1 MKRYIFWLI
10 ILLPFI
16 FAAAKP
22 IAGYTLYN
30 GVNPV
35 VGADVI
41 VFVNITLGAPFFS
54 THTCDTSLSTSVTGI
69 DGGWAANLNNLKYTG
84 SSTDCSTAWATGNPI
99 WIQVDPTGATPVIN
113 NVTNTSFDTVSA
125 GTGLQ
130 YLDNVTFS
138 ITASDY
144 LNITLISPNADGI
157 VNNETVFPFRINVSC
172 TGDCGN
178 VSVALDPRQ
187 PEKAWYT
194 KVYEMFKQFWGGIT
208 AMAAGGDVPTVPSSP
223 FWTDD
228 VNPYNYTH
236 NSCLGNMSD
245 TSCIIEWN
253 VTVNATLGATYEFFA
268 YANGTVNAESEH
280 INLTVQENVAPLVS
294 LTVTPQEINQTQ
306 TSVLAATVTD
316 DSAVNVTFRV
326 TSPSA
331 SVTDYD
337 DTSAPF
343 SYNYDTIITTAVG
356 NYTVQAIATDAYGN
370 VNNTEYSWFTV
381 TDVTPPTFSNNDS
394 GSPTL
399 FEDSVTVSIDV
410 EDNMGISSV
419 GVFTD
424 LDGSPGSAKVYRTLT
439 HVGGG
444 TYRRTFNVESV
455 GTYEWQAT
463 STDVNSNSNLTQ
475 NYTHLVQ
482 KDDPSPY
489 IELTLNGQE
498 DNVVVE
504 YEDSKIVHGNLSLGE
519 GDLTLLRDGVII
531 DTVANVSETP
541 TLVPGV
547 YNYTLIFNNSGNYSD
562 YNISYLMT
570 VTKSTPTINLTLNG
584 VASNANGEI
593 PFTVL
598 THCNLITLNEPINLT
613 VNGSYIGSGLTQND
627 TRVYASL
634 GTYNATCTY
643 DGNQNYTSAT
653 LTRYVSLGDTTN
665 PQVNV
670 SVNSPINQT
679 QNATI
684 NASVTDNGAISSV
697 VAQFSGTTTY
707 ADVPLSLI
715 GGYWIGNLST
725 TLTDIPGTYTVT
737 IVATDASANINNSE
751 TTTFMLQDVTPP
763 HVVSNI
769 TNINDPLSASTITVD
784 WQDNVAVDEVNI
796 TVYNGG
802 YNNTQLFT
810 SAPYTF
816 TDNLAAGTYS
826 WYSESNDSS
835 DNYNTSS
842 LGSFT
847 VPKAD
852 GLAYTSLLLN
862 GVPNN
867 ISIVYGAGHS
877 VQVSGSVPDGTIT
890 LYEDGL
896 SQGVGYQTINQN
908 LSVGYYN
915 YTYTLIG
922 SVNYSDVTETLFVNV
937 TPATPDLTL
946 LLNSTDGDRSMP
958 QGNVT
963 LNCSSASNI
972 VNNLSLYINGSL
984 SFNSTSPLSYT
995 SNMSIGVYNITCAYS
1010 GDLNY
1015 TSYNTSHTL
1024 TLLDASVPQVSAL
1037 EITPIV
1043 NQTQN
1048 VSVNVTVT
1056 DDVAVDTVIA
1066 TFDGPGSL
1074 LNITLSLSGG
1084 KYRGNRS
1091 TTLSTVPGTYT
1102 VRIIA
1107 NDTSGA
1113 INNGTTG
1120 STLVR
1125 DITPP
1130 YLTLANNVSVGND
1143 WNISVNWSDNILVDT
1158 VLIEVNESSTLTNY
1172 SAVYNK
1178 NYSIQR
1184 VFSPGTQSWRSH
1196 VNDSSNN
1203 QNTSSWYTFL
1213 VPYRDPA
1220 PNITFYL
1227 NGSYQNLSVPYGT
1240 NYAVYVNSTLPDGTF
1255 NLTENLLS
1263 LAVNTSHNL
1272 TRSPFVGQYNYTYFY
1287 SGSTNYSVYN
1297 DTLHVNVTKVLPSI
1311 ILELN
1316 NATANLSGRSPFS
1329 VNISCVSNGTNN
1341 LSLYINGSYVLNS
1354 TSPLTHTTSFT
1365 QENNNVTC
1373 TNPGDTNYLSR
1384 NTTLHVNTTESSL
1397 YVDLVSPLNAAS
1409 VQEGSV
1415 LFRCDTGSNV
1425 SLSNMTFYNNFD
1437 GSWGASDNISLS
1449 GLTDIAQFSTT
1460 LTPGSYE
1467 WNCLVENNQSNTTFA
1482 DTNYTLTVTAT
1493 PSTGG
1498 SGGGGG
1504 GGGGSRSPTR
1514 TVVVEKEVEVI
1525 PEALMNFN
1533 VETLNQSYGYEGEYK
1548 IDCNVENAIDTV
1560 RLYYQGLEVAKGN
1573 SQLLKTLCLGSH
1585 EFSCTYGLANNP
1597 LIEESILVEVS
1608 SLGWAGCT
1616 QLEEPLPEV
1625 EEAVEETQPSDAL
1638 AGQAIAF
1645 GGQGKNLMW
1654 AILLFTLALLIL
1666 LVLTHKQR
1674 VRRIRLDPVNVVSFH
1689 HWVEHKTSD
1698 CSWDDVTNYDL
1709 EHVTEVY
1716 IARNGQLRSRYS
1728 WQLRCEDD
1736 LTEVDQ
1742 QIFKVGRVRR

>member
-1 MKRYIFWLI
+1 MKRYIFLLI
-10 ILLPFI
+10 LLLPFI

-69 DGGWAANLNNLKYTG
+69 GGGWAANLNNLKYTG
-84 SSTDCSTAWATGNPI
+84 SSTDCSTAWTTGNPI

-113 NVTNTSFDTVSA
+113 NVTNTSFDTLSA

-144 LNITLISPNADGI
+144 LNITLITPNADS
-157 VNNETVFPFRINVSC
+157 VLNNETVFPFRVNVSC

-194 KVYEMFKQFWGGIT
+194 KVYEMFKLFWGGIT
-208 AMAAGGDVPTVPSSP
+208 GMAAGGDVPTVPSSP

-236 NSCLGNMSD
+236 NTCLGNMSD

-253 VTVNATLGATYEFFA
+253 VTVNATLGSTYEFFA

-280 INLTVQENVAPLVS
+280 INLTVQENVPPLVS

-306 TSVLAATVTD
+306 TSVLSATITD

-326 TSPSA
+326 TTPSA
-331 SVTDYD
+331 AVTDYD

-356 NYTVQAIATDAYGN
+356 NYSVQAIATDAYGN

-381 TDVTPPTFSNNDS
+381 ADVTPPSFSNNDS

-439 HVGGG
+439 KVSASN

-463 STDVNSNSNLTQ
+463 STDSNGNSNLTQ
-475 NYTHLVQ
+475 NYTHIVQ

-498 DNVVVE
+498 NNIVVE
-504 YEDSKIVHGNLSLGE
+504 YEDSKVVYGNLTLGE
-519 GDLTLLRDGVII
+519 GDLTLTRDGVVV
-531 DTVANVSETP
+531 DTVANVSDTP
-541 TLVPGV
+541 NLPPGV

-570 VTKSTPTINLTLNG
+570 VTQSTPTINLTLNG
-584 VASNANGEI
+584 AASNANGEI

-643 DGNQNYTSAT
+643 DGNQNYTSTT

-684 NASVTDNGAISSV
+684 NASVTDNGAVSSV

-715 GGYWIGNLST
+715 GGYWVGNLTT

-737 IVATDASANINNSE
+737 IVATDASANINNTE

-946 LLNSTDGDRSMP
+946 LLNGTHGDRSMP

-1220 PNITFYL
+1220 PNITFHL

-1263 LAVNTSHNL
+1263 LAVNTSHNVI
-1272 TRSPFVGQYNYTYFY
+1272 RSPFVGQYNYTYFY

-1341 LSLYINGSYVLNS
+1341 LSLYINGSSVLNS

-1425 SLSNMTFYNNFD
+1425 SLSNMTFYNDFD
-1437 GSWGASDNISLS
+1437 GPWGASDNISLS

-1504 GGGGSRSPTR
+1504 GGGSRSPTR
-1514 TVVVEKEVEVI
+1514 TLVVEKEV
-1525 PEALMNFN
+1525 P
-1533 VETLNQSYGYEGEYK
+1533 VETPSEPEPAEEPEP
-1548 IDCNVENAIDTV
+1548 VE
-1560 RLYYQGLEVAKGN
+1560 E
-1573 SQLLKTLCLGSH
+1573 
-1585 EFSCTYGLANNP
+1585 P
-1597 LIEESILVEVS
+1597 EESEES
-1608 SLGWAGCT
+1608 EES
-1616 QLEEPLPEV
+1616 EEPEGAEEGPLP
-1625 EEAVEETQPSDAL
+1625 L

-1654 AILLFTLALLIL
+1654 TILLFTIALLIL
-1666 LVLTHKQR
+1666 LLLTHKRR
-1674 VRRIRLDPVNVVSFH
+1674 VRRIQLDPVNVVSFH
-1689 HWVEHKTSD
+1689 HWVEHKTSE
-1698 CSWDDVTNYDL
+1698 CSWNDVTNYDL